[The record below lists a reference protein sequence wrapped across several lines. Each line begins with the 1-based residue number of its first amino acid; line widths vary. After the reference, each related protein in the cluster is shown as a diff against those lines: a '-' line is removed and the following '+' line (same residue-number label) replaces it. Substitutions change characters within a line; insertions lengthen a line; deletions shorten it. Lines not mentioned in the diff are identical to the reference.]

1 MIGTLLQKLPGFR
14 QAATVPSMDGA
25 LRPNQA
31 LDQAALLAEYAAPDN
46 LVWQDDQL
54 LFTSGK
60 HILLL
65 DGIHDGK
72 DKPEEIL
79 TFDSEVSALAAADD
93 GSLAVGLGAAGIT
106 VVGGKHDG
114 KAITNLGKKRLIS
127 PTALCFSDPDTLYI
141 CVGSDEHAPQDW
153 QCDLLERRTSGS
165 VWRVNLTDADAVC
178 LAAHLAFPN
187 GLLLRPGNRIA
198 VSESWRHRILDF
210 PTTERGAPRILLDD
224 LPGYPG
230 RLAANSLGGAWLAV
244 FAPRSQLVEF
254 VLREDNYRQRMMS
267 EIDPAYWITPSL
279 RAGVS
284 FKEPMQGGAVKTL
297 GIFKPWAPSRSY
309 GLAVCLDEEFI
320 PVASLHSRADG
331 HRHGVTSCL
340 EGRGELFVACKGDN
354 ALISADLAKE

>member
-1 MIGTLLQKLPGFR
+1 MIGSLIQMLPGMR

-31 LDQAALLAEYAAPDN
+31 LDQATLLAEYPAPDN
-46 LVWQDDQL
+46 LVSQDDHL

-65 DGIHDGK
+65 DDVHDGLA
-72 DKPEEIL
+72 DPEEIL
-79 TFDSEVSALAAADD
+79 HFETDVTALAAADD
-93 GSLAVGLGAAGIT
+93 GSLAVGLGADGIAI
-106 VVGGKHDG
+106 VGGAHDG
-114 KAITNLGKKRLIS
+114 KTITSLGRKRLIS
-127 PTALCFSDPDTLYI
+127 PTALCFTDPDTLFV
-141 CVGSDEHAPQDW
+141 CVGSDEHAPGDW
-153 QCDLLERRTSGS
+153 QRDLLEHRTSGS
-165 VWRVNLTDADAVC
+165 LWRVALDGSDPVC
-178 LAAHLAFPN
+178 LAMHLAFPN
-187 GLLLRPGNRIA
+187 GLLLRAGNRIA
-198 VSESWRHRILDF
+198 VSESWRHRILEF
-210 PTTERGAPRILLDD
+210 STTERGTPRILLDD

-230 RLAANSLGGAWLAV
+230 RLAPGSNGGAWLAV

-254 VLREDNYRQRMMS
+254 VLREDSYRRRMMG
-267 EIDPAYWITPSL
+267 EIDPTYWIAPTL

-309 GLAVCLDEEFI
+309 GLAVCLDSDFI

-340 EGRGELFVACKGDN
+340 ESRGELFVACRGDN